1 MGQPKWLIGTA
12 SLFVVAAIIC
22 YALEGQ
28 WMGSETSNLTK
39 AMNGWFSFS
48 GALYAA
54 KAFWQTLTW
63 NFSYLQSGVGAYIR
77 LFPLSIISLALAFEL
92 FVIAARL
99 VIPWA
104 R

>member
-12 SLFVVAAIIC
+12 SLFVIVGLIC
-22 YALEGQ
+22 YAVEGQ
-28 WMGSETSNLTK
+28 WFGSELNTLAK
-39 AMNGWFSFS
+39 AMNAGFSFT

-54 KAFWQTLTW
+54 QAFWQTLTW
-63 NFSYLQSGVGAYIR
+63 NFTYLQSGVGAYIR

-92 FVIAARL
+92 FVIMARL
-99 VIPWA
+99 VIPWG